1 MKLKTVVLA
10 ICLSV
15 FPSAMSAQTGQSQ
28 SADSTP
34 ALLMAKSKAVSAAL
48 KAKDVEALKTLLA
61 SDFRSI
67 GSEGKSHE
75 RTDLLGDAKDGTL
88 RDFTFYDP
96 QVIQIDSGVALV
108 TYNLIVTMPEGDDL
122 LAPRYQK
129 ISDLWVR
136 QGSDWKLKF
145 EQSTPLRPID

>member
-75 RTDLLGDAKDGTL
+75 RTDLLGDAKDGNL

-96 QVIQIDSGVALV
+96 QVIQI

>member
-1 MKLKTVVLA
+1 M
-10 ICLSV
+10 
-15 FPSAMSAQTGQSQ
+15 
-28 SADSTP
+28 
-34 ALLMAKSKAVSAAL
+34 LMAKSKAVSAAL
-48 KAKDVEALKTLLA
+48 KAKDVETLRSLLA
-61 SDFRSI
+61 SDFHSI

-75 RTDLLGDAKDGTL
+75 KGDLLGDAKDGNL
-88 RDFTFYDP
+88 KDFAFYDP
-96 QVIQIDSGVALV
+96 QVTQVDSGVALV

>member
-1 MKLKTVVLA
+1 MKLKTLVLA
-10 ICLSV
+10 ICLTV
-15 FPSAMSAQTGQSQ
+15 FPSAMLAQTVQSQ
-28 SADSTP
+28 NADSTS

-48 KAKDVEALKTLLA
+48 KAKDVETLKGLLA
-61 SDFRSI
+61 PDFHSI

-75 RTDLLGDAKDGTL
+75 KSDLLGDAKDGNL

-136 QGSDWKLKF
+136 QGSDWKLRF